1 MAIHSGSL
9 AWKIPWTEEPATVH
23 GVAKGQTRLS
33 DFTHSLTHPCPGLDG
48 AVEGENVKRRDLSY
62 TICYFKSKRLNTVK
76 LKISPKL
83 INNFKEIQN
92 KIKII

>member
-1 MAIHSGSL
+1 ML
-9 AWKIPWTEEPATVH
+9 
-23 GVAKGQTRLS
+23 
-33 DFTHSLTHPCPGLDG
+33 CPDLDG

-62 TICYFKSKRLNTVK
+62 TICYFKSKKLNKIK

-92 KIKII
+92 KIKVI